1 MTTRHQKKATI
12 VPELK
17 AKSIVVKKAKKA
29 GKTFVVH
36 TASEDSD
43 DCESS
48 SVADMS
54 AVKVQV
60 VKNRMQSQKK
70 YYK

>member
-36 TASEDSD
+36 TASED
-43 DCESS
+43 
-48 SVADMS
+48 
-54 AVKVQV
+54 
-60 VKNRMQSQKK
+60 
-70 YYK
+70 